1 MGSAAGNLK
10 DVTELIH
17 LAIAPIFLLTGVA
30 ATLTV
35 FAGRL
40 ARIVDRGRFLEN
52 HTPLDRNRRVDE
64 LRALEKRAHLI
75 YRALSLGV
83 CSALCVC
90 LLMTLVFAGP
100 LFDFNTAKPVA
111 FLFLLSLFTYTAALG
126 YLMREV
132 FLALGSFSL
141 GIHDVVDSSR

>member
-52 HTPLDRNRRVDE
+52 STTVDHKRRIDE
-64 LRALEKRAHLI
+64 LRLLEKRARLI

-90 LLMTLVFAGP
+90 FLMTVVFCGP
-100 LFDFNTAKPVA
+100 LFELNPAKAAA
-111 FLFLLSLFTYTAALG
+111 FLFLLSLFTYTAALVC
-126 YLMREV
+126 LMREV
-132 FLALGSFSL
+132 FLALGSFRL
-141 GIHDVVDSSR
+141 GLHEVVEAPR